1 MEFYTNASKMS
12 KELTDEVD
20 KATKEENEKMNARF
34 EEIGKIY
41 EEREAE
47 LCK

>member
-1 MEFYTNASKMS
+1 MEFYNNASKMS
-12 KELTDEVD
+12 KELTDEAD

-41 EEREAE
+41 DEREAE